1 MSSSSSS
8 SRQATVMENHL
19 KTAGESMECRN
30 KIEVTDKISDSCHEA
45 FQALKIRRK
54 HRYILFRLGEEAVEV
69 DRLGERT
76 ASYEDLK
83 ALLPFTGESRT
94 SLLLMLTVTYLS
106 SSGRVSLLHLRSGLH
121 NSGW

>member
-1 MSSSSSS
+1 MSSGSSSN
-8 SRQATVMENHL
+8 RQVSVVENHL
-19 KTAGESMECRN
+19 KTAGESIECLN

-76 ASYEDLK
+76 ATYEDLK
-83 ALLPFTGESRT
+83 ALLPFTGECRAAAFC
-94 SLLLMLTVTYLS
+94 
-106 SSGRVSLLHLRSGLH
+106 
-121 NSGW
+121 